1 MVNNNNYYIV
11 SIYEKVMV
19 ERSDLEKR
27 VRRLIAEDVTSK
39 VLKSLGDKGDR
50 RLKKGAKEIV
60 NLLNEGEEPN
70 NRFYV
75 GIEKDRE
82 EKARTMKEG
91 INAFKKQYSRYGKIL
106 EGLIAEKRIKRNKN
120 LVYRLNKG
128 YNLSEEDYV
137 QVMMNLGFER
147 REASAMYPH
156 ILAISERLKKAD
168 EQMERTIL
176 LSKS

>member
-1 MVNNNNYYIV
+1 
-11 SIYEKVMV
+11 MV
-19 ERSDLEKR
+19 ERSDLEKG
-27 VRRLIAEDVTSK
+27 VRRLIAGDITYR
-39 VLKSLGDKGDR
+39 VLKNLGEKGIR
-50 RLKKGAKEIV
+50 RLNKRAKEIV
-60 NLLNEGEEPN
+60 NLLDEGEEPN
-70 NRFYV
+70 NRFYIK
-75 GIEKDRE
+75 IERDKE
-82 EKARTMKEG
+82 EKARTTKEG

-137 QVMMNLGFER
+137 KIIMDLGFEK

-156 ILAISERLKKAD
+156 ILAFSERLKKAD
-168 EQMERTIL
+168 GQMKRTIL

>member
-1 MVNNNNYYIV
+1 
-11 SIYEKVMV
+11 MV
-19 ERSDLEKR
+19 ERLELEKR
-27 VRRLIAEDVTSK
+27 VRKSIAGDITSK

-70 NRFYV
+70 YRFCV
-75 GIEKDRE
+75 EIKKTKE
-82 EKARTMKEG
+82 EKARTLREG
-91 INAFKKQYSRYGKIL
+91 INAFKKKYSRYGNIL

-128 YNLSEEDYV
+128 YKLSEEDYV
-137 QVMMNLGFER
+137 QVMMDLGFEK

-156 ILAISERLKKAD
+156 ILAFSERLGKAD
-168 EQMERTIL
+168 EQLERTIL
-176 LSKS
+176 ISKS

>member
-11 SIYEKVMV
+11 SVYKKIMV
-19 ERSDLEKR
+19 ERSELENK
-27 VRRLIAEDVTSK
+27 VRRLIAGDITSK

-70 NRFYV
+70 DRFCV
-75 GIEKDRE
+75 GIKKTKE
-82 EKARTMKEG
+82 EKARTLRKG
-91 INAFKKQYSRYGKIL
+91 INAFKKKYSRYGDIL
-106 EGLIAEKRIKRNKN
+106 EGIIAEKRIKRNKN

-128 YNLSEEDYV
+128 YKLSEEDYV
-137 QVMMNLGFER
+137 QIIMDLGFEK

-156 ILAISERLKKAD
+156 ILAISERLEKAD

-176 LSKS
+176 LPKS